1 MAFHVVSKFEFGRV
15 VVSQFEKSDKP
26 AGPLLSVL
34 ILWVAGI
41 SHILIV
47 TLNVLIFRDIFHPQ
61 LLDKVLKMRW
71 AGDES
76 LCLRLNF
83 GFEFE
88 F

>member
-1 MAFHVVSKFEFGRV
+1 M
-15 VVSQFEKSDKP
+15 
-26 AGPLLSVL
+26 L

-83 GFEFE
+83 EFE
-88 F
+88 I